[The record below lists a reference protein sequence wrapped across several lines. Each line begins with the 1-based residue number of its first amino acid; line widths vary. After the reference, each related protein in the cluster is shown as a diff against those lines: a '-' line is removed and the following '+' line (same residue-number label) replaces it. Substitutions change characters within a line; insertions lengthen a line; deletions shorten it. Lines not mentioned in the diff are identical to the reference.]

1 MIYAIPHSRDCVA
14 NHFMK
19 AKQFVFLN
27 EESQF
32 INNINNPAAELGGSC
47 REKKATIS
55 ILKDMQTDAIIV
67 RNIGERALEKLLKS
81 GIRVFKLTQKTSIS
95 MALNSPMVELTS
107 PSSGRPSPN
116 HQKKGRCSS
125 HSGGC
130 CGQHDKK
137 HTLMGSISSLS
148 PIKKR

>member
-1 MIYAIPHSRDCVA
+1 MIYAIPYNRDCVA

-27 EESQF
+27 DQSQF
-32 INNINNPAAELGGSC
+32 INNINNPAAEVGCSC

-55 ILKDMQTDAIIV
+55 QLKEMQTDAIIV
-67 RNIGERALEKLLKS
+67 RNIGERARDKLLKS

-95 MALNSPMVELTS
+95 MVLNSPMIELTS
-107 PSSGRPSPN
+107 PSSGRPSRN
-116 HQKKGRCSS
+116 HIKKEDCSV
-125 HSGGC
+125 HSSER

-137 HTLMGSISSLS
+137 YTLMGSISSLS
-148 PIKKR
+148 PLKKR

>member
-27 EESQF
+27 EQSQF
-32 INNINNPAAELGGSC
+32 IKNIDNPAAEAGCSC
-47 REKKATIS
+47 HEKKATIS
-55 ILKDMQTDAIIV
+55 RLKEMQTDAIIV
-67 RNIGERALEKLLKS
+67 RNIGERALGKLLKS

-95 MALNSPMVELTS
+95 MALNSPMIELTS
-107 PSSGRPSPN
+107 ASSGRPSQN
-116 HQKKGRCSS
+116 HLKKGKCSG

-130 CGQHDKK
+130 CGQHEKK
-137 HTLMGSISSLS
+137 ETLMGSISSLS
-148 PIKKR
+148 PLKKR